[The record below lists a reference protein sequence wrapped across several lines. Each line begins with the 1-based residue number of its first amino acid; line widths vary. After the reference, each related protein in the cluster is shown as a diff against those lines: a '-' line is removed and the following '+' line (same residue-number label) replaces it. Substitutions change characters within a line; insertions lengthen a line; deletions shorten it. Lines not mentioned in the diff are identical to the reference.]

1 MGTEDKKLITS
12 IKRATILS
20 GIGMGLLLGII
31 MGLSTSEV
39 VKTIFGVLAG
49 LMGAFLGF
57 DKRSY
62 AGMEASEYEKE
73 KYNTLFTAMRAGWF
87 GIAVV
92 FGLLSGMLIRTQAI
106 FEISIEK
113 RVKQWTDAGYDP
125 DYSRKLVTYK
135 IFAIDP
141 NTGELGTVTEVQK
154 AGMAALFS
162 AEDRATLC
170 AAIDTDLWDN
180 DWQKAKDDL
189 LELDNEPLT
198 KLVEAIES
206 NIPDDQR
213 FDFLKALRILV
224 CEMDAKT
231 TRFCELGN
239 DLRKWREAEE
249 TSPIAIEVARL
260 EPANQKRMMDV
271 LSSMV
276 CQLEKD

>member
-73 KYNTLFTAMRAGWF
+73 KYNTLFTAIRAGWF
-87 GIAVV
+87 GLAVV
-92 FGLLSGMLIRTQAI
+92 FGILSGMLIRTQEI
-106 FEISIEK
+106 FELSVAE
-113 RVKQWTDAGYDP
+113 RVTQWTKAGYDP
-125 DYSRKLVTYK
+125 DYARKLVTYK

-141 NTGELGTVTEVQK
+141 NTGELGPVTEVQK
-154 AGMAALFS
+154 AGMAALFN
-162 AEDRATLC
+162 AEDRAGLC
-170 AAIDTDLWDN
+170 GAIDTDNWNN
-180 DWQKAKDDL
+180 DWQTAKDAL
-189 LELDNEPLT
+189 LELKNEPLT
-198 KLVEAIES
+198 KLVAAIEF
-206 NIPDDQR
+206 NVPEDQR

-224 CEMDAKT
+224 CEMKMKT
-231 TRFCELGN
+231 TRFCELGS
-239 DLRKWREAEE
+239 DISKWQGNED
-249 TSPIAIEVARL
+249 TSPIANEVERL
-260 EPANQKRMMDV
+260 NPANQKRMMDV

>member
-1 MGTEDKKLITS
+1 MGTEDKKLINS

-106 FEISIEK
+106 FEISIEN

-162 AEDRATLC
+162 AEDRASLC
-170 AAIDTDLWDN
+170 GAIDTDNWNN
-180 DWQKAKDDL
+180 DWQTAKDAL
-189 LELDNEPLT
+189 LELKNEPLT
-198 KLVEAIES
+198 KLVAAIEF
-206 NIPDDQR
+206 NIPEDQR

-224 CEMDAKT
+224 CEMNMKT
-231 TRFCELGN
+231 TRFCELGS
-239 DLRKWREAEE
+239 DISKWQENQD
-249 TSPIAIEVARL
+249 TSPIANEVERL
-260 EPANQKRMMDV
+260 SPANQERMMDV